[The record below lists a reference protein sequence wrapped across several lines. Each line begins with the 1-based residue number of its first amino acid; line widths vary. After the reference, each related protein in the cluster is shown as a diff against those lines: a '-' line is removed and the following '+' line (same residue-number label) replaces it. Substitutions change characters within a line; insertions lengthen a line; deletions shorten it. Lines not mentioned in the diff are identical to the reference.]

1 LITNFNIPEKLSAAM
16 RVVERM
22 LGKVEQILIPVN
34 HKERIL
40 RSKNHRSEF
49 RYCSYEEIDRE
60 AELMIVLGGDG
71 FMLDAARR
79 SALSEIPIL
88 GINMGRVGYMTELE
102 IDELELL
109 DKVFSGEYRVDER
122 TLLQAEVRSRSGQNK
137 FSSYALNEAA
147 ITNGSAARIVDLEL
161 SDGDEVVYTYRADG
175 LLVATPTGS
184 TAYSL
189 SAGGAIITPE
199 VPVFMLTPICAF
211 SMRSRPTVFADDE
224 CFTVTIKKGKA
235 AISLDGVPLIAL
247 TENTQIRIRKA
258 PFTANFPTSGTTDF
272 FAKVKN
278 KLSE

>member
-1 LITNFNIPEKLSAAM
+1 MKIGVLGYKDKVKSTGAVQAAM
-16 RVVERM
+16 QSLQACGYQVVCFSS
-22 LGKVEQILIPVN
+22 PA
-34 HKERIL
+34 
-40 RSKNHRSEF
+40 
-49 RYCSYEEIDRE
+49 EIDGVDV
-60 AELMIVLGGDG
+60 LIVLGGDG
-71 FMLDAARR
+71 AILHSAVIAAKKNIKVIGVNYGNLGFLTEFEKNEWEKVVELLARIQKGDCRIVER
-79 SALSEIPIL
+79 SLLEVEIA
-88 GINMGRVGYMTELE
+88 GRV
-102 IDELELL
+102 
-109 DKVFSGEYRVDER
+109 F
-122 TLLQAEVRSRSGQNK
+122 
-137 FSSYALNEAA
+137 YALNEVAVQRDSGTSRVENPQ
-147 ITNGSAARIVDLEL
+147 ILRLEIATREGVTTVAG
-161 SDGDEVVYTYRADG
+161 DGA
-175 LLVATPTGS
+175 LICTPTGS